1 MKPDG
6 VNMET
11 TEPTEAVAAPPSTQ
25 ENIAE
30 QAASQQEDTAK
41 DATSAINP
49 KENGKPVAADPK
61 VEPKSISNKPTAKSA
76 GAFGTNSRPGTAS
89 HRTVNDVKAS
99 NNVSAATVKK
109 TATNAKSAA
118 GAMPK
123 RPMGTA
129 AAASSSVKSQ
139 TRVPDKKPV
148 GQARTTSVTSTVT
161 NGTKP
166 TTMNGTA
173 KKRPGAETVSTAR
186 PKTTGESPSHGCNSS
201 ELIKIFKSKLLFF

>member
-11 TEPTEAVAAPPSTQ
+11 TEPTEAVAAPSSTQ
-25 ENIAE
+25 ENISE
-30 QAASQQEDTAK
+30 QAASQQEDAAK

-109 TATNAKSAA
+109 AATNAKSAA
-118 GAMPK
+118 GAVPK
-123 RPMGTA
+123 RPMGAA

-166 TTMNGTA
+166 TTVNGTA
-173 KKRPGAETVSTAR
+173 KKRPGAETVSAAR

-201 ELIKIFKSKLLFF
+201 DLIKIFKSKLLF